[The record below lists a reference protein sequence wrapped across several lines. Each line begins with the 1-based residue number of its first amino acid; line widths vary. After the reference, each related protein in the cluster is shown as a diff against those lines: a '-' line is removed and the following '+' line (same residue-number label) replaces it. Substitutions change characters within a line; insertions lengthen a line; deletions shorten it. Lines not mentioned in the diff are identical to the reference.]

1 MGARLAA
8 VAGLVLL
15 LAHVRLAG
23 RPSTLCTLRAV
34 TGVPCPFCGGTT
46 AAVRLGSG
54 DLPGALRASP
64 LAMLLAPFVV
74 ALPLLRAGMG
84 RVPKRW
90 LQVAVAAVLVG
101 SEVWQLHRFGWL

>member
-1 MGARLAA
+1 

-15 LAHVRLAG
+15 LANVHLAG

-54 DLPGALRASP
+54 DVLGAVRASP
-64 LAMLLAPFVV
+64 LAMLIAPVVV
-74 ALPLLRAGMG
+74 ALPLLRVGLS
-84 RVPKRW
+84 RVPRRL
-90 LQVAVAAVLVG
+90 LQAGVAAALVG